1 MTSDSREKIGISI
14 TVSCQPM
21 NKPTLR
27 VSVYKESSITTVPHI
42 RIQNK
47 QTDNKYDEKLTIL
60 SPPPFKIPPT
70 RPHSVLP
77 EALPD
82 PPRRP
87 SGSASPCND
96 YQLCGSS
103 SPHLISSAAAPFR
116 AWDMRGYCGDS
127 GNRSPVAGRIC
138 RALTGRRGGKKRSQG
153 GVYVPRAGPKEK
165 EKEKKTLGVFSTLSG

>member
-1 MTSDSREKIGISI
+1 M
-14 TVSCQPM
+14 
-21 NKPTLR
+21 
-27 VSVYKESSITTVPHI
+27 
-42 RIQNK
+42 
-47 QTDNKYDEKLTIL
+47 IL

-103 SPHLISSAAAPFR
+103 SPSLDLLRRSAFSSL
-116 AWDMRGYCGDS
+116 GYERVLWGL
-127 GNRSPVAGRIC
+127 GQQVPGGRSYLQGAYR
-138 RALTGRRGGKKRSQG
+138 TSGGKKRSQG

-165 EKEKKTLGVFSTLSG
+165 EKEKKPWEFSRLSPVSVH